1 MLRVNWGTILSQRRS
16 ICERFNRTT
25 KVAWKALHQRYLPET
40 QIAIIARAMSKIQC
54 AIIGA
59 TGYTG
64 GELLRILNFHPHAEV
79 TQITSRSRMGEFA
92 HVPHPN
98 LRNTTNGNLQF
109 IQPGDVQKTNAI
121 FLCLPHGEAA
131 TQIDR
136 WAGLADTIID
146 LSADF
151 RISNTSAYTRWY
163 NGQHPAPQWVE
174 KFVYGLPELTRT
186 QLKSTRYA
194 SGVGCNATATN
205 LALLPLVK
213 AGLIDFDNPII
224 ADIKVGSSEAGAEAS
239 DASHHPER
247 SGAVRSYAPAGH
259 RHTAE
264 VEQMIEMANGEW
276 RMASLAF
283 GTPHSPFPIHMSV
296 TSIEMVRGV
305 LATVHAFLNQPMQ
318 DKDLWKAFRAC
329 YKDEPFVRIVKSQTG
344 IFRYPEP
351 KILAG
356 SNWADVGFALSEDG
370 TKATLI
376 CAIDNLMKGAAGS
389 AVQCLNVMHGW
400 DERAG
405 LAFPGLHP

>member
-1 MLRVNWGTILSQRRS
+1 
-16 ICERFNRTT
+16 
-25 KVAWKALHQRYLPET
+25 
-40 QIAIIARAMSKIQC
+40 MSKLQC

-64 GELLRILNFHPHAEV
+64 GELLRILHSHPHAEV
-79 TQITSRSRMGEFA
+79 TQITSRSRMGVYA

-98 LRNTTNGNLQF
+98 LRNTRAGNLQF
-109 IQPGDVQKTNAI
+109 IQPDNVQKTDVL
-121 FLCLPHGEAA
+121 FLCLPHGEASK
-131 TQIDR
+131 QIER
-136 WAGLADTIID
+136 WAGLADVIID

-151 RISNTSAYTRWY
+151 RIRDGAAYARWY
-163 NGQHPAPQWVE
+163 GEPHPAPAWVE
-174 KFVYGLPELTRT
+174 KFVYGLPELTREK
-186 QLKSTRYA
+186 LKGAKYA
-194 SGVGCNATATN
+194 SGVGCNATASN

-213 AGLIDFDNPII
+213 AGLIDFDKPII
-224 ADIKVGSSEAGAEAS
+224 IDAKVGSSEAGAEAS

-264 VEQMIEMANGEW
+264 VEQMLATHH
-276 RMASLAF
+276 ASHIKHDESNVIRHA
-283 GTPHSPFPIHMSV
+283 SIHMSA

-305 LATVHAFLNQPMQ
+305 LATVHVFLNKPAQ
-318 DKDLWKAFRAC
+318 DKDLWKAFRST
-329 YKDEPFVRIVKSQTG
+329 YKDEPFVRIVKAQTG

-356 SNWADVGFALSEDG
+356 SNWADVGFALSDDG
-370 TKATLI
+370 RKATLL

-389 AVQCLNVMHGW
+389 AVQCLNVMQGW

-405 LAFPGLHP
+405 LEFVGLHP

>member
-1 MLRVNWGTILSQRRS
+1 
-16 ICERFNRTT
+16 
-25 KVAWKALHQRYLPET
+25 
-40 QIAIIARAMSKIQC
+40 MSKLHC

-79 TQITSRSRMGEFA
+79 TQITSRSRMGEYA
-92 HVPHPN
+92 HVTHPN
-98 LRNTTNGNLQF
+98 LRKTHNGNLQF
-109 IQPGDVQKTNAI
+109 IRPDDVQKTDVI

-131 TQIDR
+131 TQIDK
-136 WAGLADTIID
+136 WASLADTLID

-151 RISNTSAYTRWY
+151 RLRDTSVYARWY
-163 NGQHPAPQWVE
+163 GEQHPAPQWAE
-174 KFVYGLPELTRT
+174 KFVYGLPELTRER
-186 QLKSTRYA
+186 LRGARYA

-205 LALLPLVK
+205 LALMPLVK
-213 AGLIDFDNPII
+213 AGLIDFDKPII
-224 ADIKVGSSEAGAEAS
+224 ADIKVGSSEGGAESS

-264 VEQMIEMANGEW
+264 VEQM
-276 RMASLAF
+276 LACL
-283 GTPHSPFPIHMSV
+283 TPHPSLTGREEIHMSV

-305 LATVHAFLNQPMQ
+305 LATVHVFLNKPAQ
-318 DKDLWKAFRAC
+318 DKDLWKAFRSC
-329 YKDEPFVRIVKSQTG
+329 YKDEPFVRIVKSNTG

-356 SNWADVGFALSEDG
+356 SNWADVGFALSADG
-370 TKATLI
+370 RKATLI

-389 AVQCLNVMHGW
+389 AVQCLNAMQGW

-405 LAFPGLHP
+405 LEFTGLHP

>member
-1 MLRVNWGTILSQRRS
+1 
-16 ICERFNRTT
+16 
-25 KVAWKALHQRYLPET
+25 
-40 QIAIIARAMSKIQC
+40 MSKIQC

-64 GELLRILNFHPHAEV
+64 GELLRLLHLHPHAEV

-98 LRNTTNGNLQF
+98 LRNTRSGNLQF
-109 IQPGDVQKTNAI
+109 IRPDDVQKTDVI
-121 FLCLPHGEAA
+121 FLCLPHGEAS
-131 TQIDR
+131 TQIDK
-136 WAGLADTIID
+136 WAALADVVID

-151 RISNTSAYTRWY
+151 RIHDTDAYARWY
-163 NGQHPAPQWVE
+163 GGTHPAPHWVE
-174 KFVYGLPELTRT
+174 KFVYGLPELTRE
-186 QLKSTRYA
+186 QLKGARYA

-213 AGLIDFDNPII
+213 SGLLDYDKPII
-224 ADIKVGSSEAGAEAS
+224 ADIKVGSSEGGATGN

-247 SGAVRSYAPAGH
+247 SGAVRSFAPAGH

-264 VEQMIEMANGEW
+264 VEQMVQVENAKLKIEKAE
-276 RMASLAF
+276 ALAV
-283 GTPHSPFPIHMSV
+283 SIHLSV

-305 LATVHAFLNQPMQ
+305 LATVHVFLNKAAQ

-356 SNWADVGFALSEDG
+356 SNWADVGFALSDDG
-370 TKATLI
+370 RKATLL

-389 AVQCLNVMHGW
+389 AVQCLNVMHDW

-405 LAFPGLHP
+405 LEFVGLHP